1 MAHSYEEDEPFVTI
15 SSLSKV
21 APQGWTMYTHPRGS
35 MYFRHNNYGVVVDED
50 IHIQAN
56 LDKVVDF
63 CTQHYRM
70 DLPDYMEA
78 HMAYGV
84 DASVCLYVNHKQ
96 CVAGYTLDNLWGGAV
111 KELSVDGRE

>member
-1 MAHSYEEDEPFVTI
+1 
-15 SSLSKV
+15 
-21 APQGWTMYTHPRGS
+21 MYTHPRGS
-35 MYFRHNNYGVVVDED
+35 MYFRHNNHGVVVDED
-50 IHIQAN
+50 IRVQES

-78 HMAYGV
+78 YMAYGV

-96 CVAGYTLDNLWGGAV
+96 CVAGYILDKLWGGAV